1 MQPWALEALGYLA
14 SVLVAISLT
23 MSSIVRLRMINLA
36 GSLVFAVYG
45 YLIGSYPVAAVNIFI
60 AVVNVVYLRRMM
72 TSREGFRILE
82 TSADSEYLGH
92 FLDHYRQEIRR
103 FFPSFSRDAPESS
116 IGLFVLRDM
125 VPAGVLL
132 GDQRDD
138 RLDVRLD
145 FVIPQFRDFKVGR
158 FLFDECAEYFRS
170 RGIREIRSTGGTPA
184 HAAYLRR
191 IGFEPAGT
199 AGDDASQ
206 YRLRVG

>member
-23 MSSIVRLRMINLA
+23 MSSIVRLRLINLA
-36 GSLVFAVYG
+36 GSLAFAVYG
-45 YLIGSYPVAAVNIFI
+45 YLIGSHPVAAVNLFI
-60 AVVNVVYLRRMM
+60 AVVNVVYLRRMLAN
-72 TSREGFRILE
+72 REGFRILE
-82 TSADSEYLGH
+82 TSPDSEYLGY
-92 FLDHYRQEIRR
+92 FLDHYRDEIRR
-103 FFPSFSRDAPESS
+103 FFPSFPARAPASS

-132 GDQRDD
+132 GDQREDT
-138 RLDVRLD
+138 LDVQLD

-158 FLFDECAEYFRS
+158 FLFDECAEFFRS
-170 RGIREIRSTGGTPA
+170 RGIREIRSAGGTAA

-191 IGFEPAGT
+191 IGFEPVGA
-199 AGDDASQ
+199 AGDAASE